1 MLNWNKA
8 LWMDVPSYVTIFN
21 QSECIISA
29 YHNHCMLKFV
39 YDIVPCHV
47 HFKRYTLLHVVLL
60 LLLRHEQE
68 QWNGDRRE
76 RETKTVWTRKRKK
89 DMEANRIELQRHR
102 NRFRQTAAA
111 EASFV
116 LSEKIIQV
124 FYFSSLKPPSVLGK
138 DKGCNLHAS
147 PCQNSSVF
155 ILKICR
161 NIQITLLK

>member
-1 MLNWNKA
+1 MFQVTWLFLTNPNVLFQHIITTVCWNLFMTLCPVLFISKGTRCCT
-8 LWMDVPSYVTIFN
+8 LYYYCYLGMN
-21 QSECIISA
+21 KNSETEI
-29 YHNHCMLKFV
+29 
-39 YDIVPCHV
+39 
-47 HFKRYTLLHVVLL
+47 
-60 LLLRHEQE
+60 
-68 QWNGDRRE
+68 GE